1 MTPTFAPAPCPAC
14 GAPHDPMRY
23 RFVPSAQGFTRFAPC
38 HRCGSASQH
47 PLPPAA
53 QQPGGAG
60 RPFPALF
67 RLLPRELRL
76 RRLLAHLGP
85 GGAILEYGCGDG
97 AFLRYAAAA
106 LPSRRFIGFRRAEEN
121 HSEAGGPNLLLVQ
134 GDLPFLRQ
142 HLPPLGLVT
151 LTALDQPEP
160 LPLLR
165 FLQQHLLSGG
175 LVVGEVPAVGALEGG
190 PLRQRPPVVFSQP
203 GLQALLGRAG
213 FLANDVRGVCSLSA
227 LALSLAALL
236 CVSPPSAERGR
247 SAAWLLV
254 LILAAA
260 LATLLLLCGSPA
272 ALAFCAERPCPIER
286 EPSPTVSDV
295 LEARS

>member
-1 MTPTFAPAPCPAC
+1 MTTTTLAPCPAC
-14 GAPHDPMRY
+14 GTAHAPMRY
-23 RFVPSAQGFTRFAPC
+23 RFVPSAEGFTRFAPC

-47 PLPPAA
+47 PLPPAS
-53 QQPGGAG
+53 QRPGGAE
-60 RPFPALF
+60 RPGLALF
-67 RLLPRELRL
+67 RLIPRELRL

-106 LPSRRFIGFRRAEEN
+106 LPSRRFIGFRPTEEN
-121 HSEAGGPNLLLVQ
+121 HIEAGGPNLLLVQ

-175 LVVGEVPAVGALEGG
+175 LVVGEAPAVGALEGG
-190 PLRQRPPVVFSQP
+190 PLRQRPAVVFSQP
-203 GLQALLGRAG
+203 GLRTLLDRAG
-213 FLANDVRGVCSLSA
+213 LLVHDVRGVCSPAA

-260 LATLLLLCGSPA
+260 LSPLLLLCGSPA
-272 ALAFCAERPCPIER
+272 ALAFCAEMP
-286 EPSPTVSDV
+286 
-295 LEARS
+295 ARKEIQP